1 MTREEQIIE
10 AGAYHSCGCRPPKT
24 CGHNMHELA
33 YINRNLAFEAG
44 AKWADEHP
52 DNNHTYTKQQ
62 LIDMGFAFTTNG
74 DIVTPEQSNEHLKNY
89 LKYQK
94 QKFIEQAK
102 EWLKNTIDDDVLV
115 KCGSVIKCMGVDDFV
130 LYFREIMEE

>member
-52 DNNHTYTKQQ
+52 NTEDIETVLAYTYKGLGWLLENIEPDMGTTRERALGCVEVLQQ
-62 LIDMGFAFTTNG
+62 LCMDVITAR
-74 DIVTPEQSNEHLKNY
+74 
-89 LKYQK
+89 
-94 QKFIEQAK
+94 K
-102 EWLKNTIDDDVLV
+102 E
-115 KCGSVIKCMGVDDFV
+115 
-130 LYFREIMEE
+130 